1 MRFRLA
7 KQDMSRLAGLE
18 VNFYGAPRGQALAA
32 QHITRGALRTSGQ
45 RAGKVL
51 FPVRKIGRQQP
62 VAAARQGT
70 LL

>member
-1 MRFRLA
+1 M
-7 KQDMSRLAGLE
+7 AGIE

-62 VAAARQGT
+62 VAAAR
-70 LL
+70 